1 MVGSTPTR
9 FRQPIYT
16 GAMMTTRCWI
26 LLLVAG
32 ALLTFAAAAAPH
44 TDFSGVYTLANI
56 QGGPQ
61 SAVGGWRFDVRQ
73 DDDSIRITT
82 IQDGTENL
90 NVCPFGRT
98 GPYHDRNREF
108 GTCRAEWQKDD
119 VVLQI
124 FLRTPAR
131 GSQPPAQVHERQAL
145 HLSGDLKRLTIR
157 TERDSDRF
165 PPDPNGGV
173 QPMIEIYTRD

>member
-9 FRQPIYT
+9 FRQPFFPNLTIMRICRALFLPL
-16 GAMMTTRCWI
+16 GV
-26 LLLVAG
+26 LLASAV
-32 ALLTFAAAAAPH
+32 AAAPH

-61 SAVGGWRFDVRQ
+61 SAVGGWRLDVRQ

-108 GTCRAEWQKDD
+108 GTCRAEWQKND

-124 FLRTPAR
+124 FLRAPAR
-131 GSQPPAQVHERQAL
+131 AGQPPADVHVRQVL
-145 HLSGDLKRLTIR
+145 HLSDDLKRLTIR

-165 PPDPNGGV
+165 PPDPNGGA
-173 QPMIEIYTRD
+173 QPMIEIYARD